1 MKHSEYKYNL
11 ERLQSNQLFDLAK
24 FVVSENFKKHTNGTY
39 HKEYETEINDI
50 FREELNYFENAQVFV
65 FKDSNSTI
73 IGSIRVLRWNYI
85 DVLPIQ
91 KIFNI
96 DPSLISVN
104 SCSIPI
110 WHIGRFAIHKGIR
123 DVGLFK
129 KLIVC
134 AIAPI
139 CKDKSSIAY
148 AECDSKLLRILLA
161 LGIKAQPIG
170 DSINYLGS
178 ETVPIKIPHSGLFD
192 FYKKNQ
198 VLVPMDFLSLSYG
211 MSKNYTF
218 V

>member
-1 MKHSEYKYNL
+1 MKHSKRKYNL
-11 ERLQSNQLFDLAK
+11 ERLQSNQLFDLAR
-24 FVVSENFKKHTNGTY
+24 FVVSENFKKHTNETY
-39 HKEYETEINDI
+39 PKEYETEINHI

-65 FKDSNSTI
+65 FKDSSNTI
-73 IGSIRVLRWNYI
+73 VGSIRVLRWNYI

-96 DPSLISVN
+96 DSSVICVK
-104 SCSIPI
+104 SCSSPI
-110 WHIGRFAIHKGIR
+110 WHIGRFAIHEGIR

-129 KLIVC
+129 QLIIC
-134 AIAPI
+134 ALSPI
-139 CKDKSSIAY
+139 CKDESSIAY
-148 AECDSKLLRILLA
+148 AECDSKLLRILLV

-178 ETVPIKIPHSGLFD
+178 ETVPIKITHSGLID
-192 FYKKNQ
+192 FYRKNQ
-198 VLVPMDFLSLSYG
+198 VLVPIDFLNLSHG